1 MADPILDIGR
11 FTLQGAPP
19 MQPTQ
24 FMDAVHAVIKRDPSY
39 DVGAYYFLK
48 DALDFTVKRVMENNA
63 GEHRH
68 VAASELLI
76 GFRDLALQ
84 EFGPMASTMMK
95 EWRLLSCTDIGTMVF
110 QLIDEGVFGKQ
121 DSDTMEDFAE
131 LFPLHKTLD
140 APFLPKN
147 IASRRSSESLPFGV
161 SS

>member
-1 MADPILDIGR
+1 
-11 FTLQGAPP
+11 

-24 FMDAVHAVIKRDPSY
+24 FIDAVKVVISQDPKY

-48 DALDFTVKRVMENNA
+48 DALDFTVKRVIESND

-84 EFGPMASTMMK
+84 EFGPMASTMMD
-95 EWRLLSCTDIGTMVF
+95 EWRLHSCTDIGNMVF
-110 QLIDEGVFGKQ
+110 QLIEEGVFGKQ

-131 LFPLHKTLD
+131 LFPLQETLN

-147 IASRRSSESLPFGV
+147 PASNAKTKEQRPGISA
-161 SS
+161 